1 MRLSASPLVNPPLPK
16 SAIILPSYPFE
27 LVYGDDL
34 AAVIDRETFL
44 LHAPTSVEALT
55 EADVAWL
62 SQVEVLF
69 TGWGGPRLDAA
80 FLDRMPALRAVFHA
94 GGTVRMIV
102 TDEFWERDI
111 VLTTAAS
118 ANAAPVAEFTFA
130 TIVLAL
136 KRAWHQARVVRELR
150 SFPQPA
156 LPVAGAL
163 GSTVG
168 IVSLGRIA
176 RMVCDRLQSLE
187 VEILAYD
194 PVVGDGL
201 FVELGTRAASL
212 SDLFAR
218 SDVVSIHAPWLPE
231 TEGLITGDLIRRMKH
246 GATLINTARGAVID
260 EAQLCEVLRERPDLQ
275 AVLDVTSPEPPA
287 PDSPLYELPNVF
299 LTPHIAGSQGRECR
313 RIGRWVIDDFR
324 RYVRGESLREQV
336 TRAMALRLA

>member
-1 MRLSASPLVNPPLPK
+1 MAVQRALLVNPPLPK
-16 SAIILPSYPFE
+16 SAIILPPSAFE
-27 LVYGDDL
+27 LVYGDEL
-34 AAVIDRETFL
+34 ASVIDRESLL
-44 LHAPTSVEALT
+44 LHPRVSFDALT
-55 EADVAWL
+55 AADASWL
-62 SQVEVLF
+62 AEVEVLF

-94 GGTVRMIV
+94 GGTVRMLA
-102 TDEFWERDI
+102 TEEFWERDI
-111 VLTTAAS
+111 ILTTAAS

-130 TIVLAL
+130 SIVLAL
-136 KRAWHQARVVRELR
+136 KRAWHQARLVRDLR
-150 SFPQPA
+150 GFPEPA

-212 SDLFAR
+212 EDLFSR
-218 SDVVSIHAPWLPE
+218 SDVVSIHTPWLPE
-231 TEGLITGDLIRRMKH
+231 TQGLITGDLIRRMKH
-246 GATLINTARGAVID
+246 GATVINTARGAVIEQD
-260 EAQLCEVLRERPDLQ
+260 QLCEVLRERPDLQ
-275 AVLDVTSPEPPA
+275 AVLDVTYPEPPP
-287 PDSPLYELPNVF
+287 PDSALYDLPNVF
-299 LTPHIAGSQGRECR
+299 LTPHIAGSQARECR
-313 RIGRWVIDDFR
+313 RLGRWVIDDYR
-324 RYVRGESLREQV
+324 RYTRGDSLREQI